1 MSKHG
6 RYMGEDVTKLPMH
19 KHIDKNGK
27 VIHGYKYYDH
37 GIQIYKDIDI
47 FLDGHIGQEFD
58 FVFSKF
64 CIKFPKTVGRIN
76 TRAAFL
82 SKFSSKYG
90 LWEYFIDDD
99 GKIQAAKRYIKPRNE
114 VKVYYDDEPSKVV
127 VKPNV
132 HLLEQSSA
140 IKSYMY
146 RTLGKEVYNIIMEGK
161 EIPKVEFDKYL
172 RNAPYCFKNELSLLA
187 SKHLNLFPRWG
198 RSCSTSIFDQLFKEY
213 EYRRF
218 DVLKEGTPEYDKYM
232 AEEKDRK
239 NKLAR
244 EFKKEKE
251 EKLSNL
257 LWSIEDKRKAAEIAK
272 DIIDRD
278 RLGFDD
284 ESFKGEFY
292 HGQKRKKK

>member
-47 FLDGHIGQEFD
+47 FLDGHVGQEFD

-64 CIKFPKTVGRIN
+64 CLKFPKTVGRIN
-76 TRAAFL
+76 TRAEFL
-82 SKFSSKYG
+82 SKFSSRYG
-90 LWEYFIDDD
+90 AWEYFIDEN

-114 VKVYYDDEPSKVV
+114 VKVYYDDEPSKKV

-132 HLLEQSSA
+132 HLIEQSSA
-140 IKSYMY
+140 IKSYIY
-146 RTLGKEVYNIIMEGK
+146 KTLGKEVYNVIMEGK

-187 SKHLNLFPRWG
+187 SKHLKLFPRWS
-198 RSCSTSIFDQLFKEY
+198 RSGSITIFDQIFKEY

-244 EFKKEKE
+244 EFRKEKE

-272 DIIDRD
+272 NIIDRD

>member
-19 KHIDKNGK
+19 KRIDKNGK

-58 FVFSKF
+58 YVFSKF
-64 CIKFPKTVGRIN
+64 CLKFPKTVGRIN
-76 TRAAFL
+76 TRAEFL
-82 SKFSSKYG
+82 SKFSSRYG
-90 LWEYFIDDD
+90 KWDYFIDEN
-99 GKIQAAKRYIKPRNE
+99 GKIQAEKRYIKPRNE
-114 VKVYYDDEPSKVV
+114 VKVYYDDEPTKVV

-140 IKSYMY
+140 IKAYIY
-146 RTLGKEVYNIIMEGK
+146 KTLGKEVYNIIMEGK
-161 EIPKVEFDKYL
+161 EIPKVEFNKYL

-187 SKHLNLFPRWG
+187 SKHLKLFPRWG
-198 RSCSTSIFDQLFKEY
+198 RSGSTTVFEQLFKEY

-244 EFKKEKE
+244 EFRKEKE

-272 DIIDRD
+272 NIIDRD

>member
-1 MSKHG
+1 MSKRG

-27 VIHGYKYYDH
+27 VTQGYKHYDH
-37 GIQIYKDIDI
+37 GVQIYKDIDI
-47 FLDGHIGQEFD
+47 FLRGHVGQEFD

-64 CIKFPKTVGRIN
+64 CIKFPKTVGNVN
-76 TRAAFL
+76 TRAEFL
-82 SKFSSKYG
+82 SKFSSRYG
-90 LWEYFIDDD
+90 KWEYYIDDD
-99 GKIQAAKRYIKPRNE
+99 GKIQTEKRYIKPRNE
-114 VKVYYDDEPSKVV
+114 VKVYYDEPSVKV

-132 HLLEQSSA
+132 QLLEKSSA
-140 IKSYMY
+140 IKSYIY
-146 RTLGKEVYNIIMEGK
+146 KSLGKEAYDIIMEGK
-161 EIPKVEFDKYL
+161 EIPKTEFDKYL
-172 RNAPYCFKNELSLLA
+172 RNAPYRFKNELSFLA
-187 SKHLNLFPRWG
+187 IYHLKLFTRWS
-198 RSCSTSIFDQLFKEY
+198 RSGSICVFDQLFKEY

-239 NKLAR
+239 NKLVR
-244 EFKKEKE
+244 EFKKERE

-272 DIIDRD
+272 NIIDRD

>member
-27 VIHGYKYYDH
+27 VTQGYKHYDH

-64 CIKFPKTVGRIN
+64 CLKFPKTVGKVN
-76 TRAAFL
+76 TRAEFL
-82 SKFSSKYG
+82 SKFSSRYG
-90 LWEYFIDDD
+90 KWEYYIDAA
-99 GKIQAAKRYIKPRNE
+99 GKIQAEKRYIKPRNE
-114 VKVYYDDEPSKVV
+114 VKVYYYDEPAKKV

-132 HLLEQSSA
+132 YLLEQSSA
-140 IKSYMY
+140 IKAYIY
-146 RTLGKEVYNIIMEGK
+146 KTLGKDVYNIIMEGK

-172 RNAPYCFKNELSLLA
+172 RNAPYCFRNEISLLA

-198 RSCSTSIFDQLFKEY
+198 RSGSTSIFDQLFKEY

-244 EFKKEKE
+244 EFKKERE

-272 DIIDRD
+272 NIIDRD